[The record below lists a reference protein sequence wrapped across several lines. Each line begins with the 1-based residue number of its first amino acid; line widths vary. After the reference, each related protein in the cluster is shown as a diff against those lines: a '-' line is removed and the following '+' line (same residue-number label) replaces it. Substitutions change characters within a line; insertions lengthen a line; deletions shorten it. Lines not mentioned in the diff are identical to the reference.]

1 MDNDRPMD
9 GRVPE
14 GETSDLLTE
23 LLRTGA
29 RQLIAQAVE
38 AELTEFLGQFQ
49 GVKSLDGRAAVVRNG
64 YLPER
69 EIRTGVGPVAV
80 KVPRVRDRSG
90 SGIRFHSR
98 CGAPGAWRSCCL
110 GCI

>member
-38 AELTEFLGQFQ
+38 AELTEFLGA
-49 GVKSLDGRAAVVRNG
+49 VPGREVVG
-64 YLPER
+64 WP
-69 EIRTGVGPVAV
+69 GG
-80 KVPRVRDRSG
+80 
-90 SGIRFHSR
+90 
-98 CGAPGAWRSCCL
+98 CGAKRLPARA
-110 GCI
+110 